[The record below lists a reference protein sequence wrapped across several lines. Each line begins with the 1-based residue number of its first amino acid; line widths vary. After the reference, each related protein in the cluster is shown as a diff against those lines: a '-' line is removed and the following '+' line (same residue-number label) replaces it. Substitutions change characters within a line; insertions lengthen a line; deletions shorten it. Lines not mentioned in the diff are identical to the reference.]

1 MTDKSA
7 FGNASAYE
15 NYMGRWSRPVARKVV
30 GWLNIPTGSTWLDV
44 GAGTGI
50 LTQVILE
57 QASPQKVLAIDI
69 SENYLSYAR
78 QTITDE
84 RVEFKVGD
92 ASQLA
97 FDSLQFDI
105 AIAGLVLNF
114 VPSAEAMIRGMKEGV
129 KQDGIV
135 AAYVWDYTDGME
147 MLKHFWD
154 SAIAVDASAQA
165 FNAATQYSLCNPDS
179 LQSLSAQCGLKDI
192 EVTSVDI
199 EMNFA
204 NFDDFWLPFLQAQGS
219 VSKYLRSLD
228 ETGRN
233 RLQDQ
238 LRQALPINNDDTI
251 HLTARAWVVKGIR

>member
-1 MTDKSA
+1 MNAVDA
-7 FGNASAYE
+7 FSNASAYE
-15 NYMGRWSRPVARKVV
+15 NYMGRWSSLVARKVIRGLAV
-30 GWLNIPTGSTWLDV
+30 DDGKTWLDV

-57 QASPQKVLAIDI
+57 QASPQKILAIDI

-78 QTITDE
+78 EVITDE

-97 FDSLQFDI
+97 FDTPQFDI

-114 VPSAEAMIRGMKEGV
+114 VPSAEDMVRGMKEAV
-129 KQDGIV
+129 KGGGTV
-135 AAYVWDYTDGME
+135 VAYVWDYTDGME
-147 MLKHFWD
+147 MLKHFWNA
-154 SAIAVDASAQA
+154 AITVDASAQA

-179 LQSLSAQCGLKDI
+179 LQSLFAQCALKDI

-204 NFDDFWLPFLQAQGS
+204 NFDDFWLPFLHAQGS

-228 ETGRN
+228 DTGRN

-238 LRQALPINNDDTI
+238 LRQELPINSDDTI
-251 HLTARAWVVKGIR
+251 HLTARAWVVKGIQ